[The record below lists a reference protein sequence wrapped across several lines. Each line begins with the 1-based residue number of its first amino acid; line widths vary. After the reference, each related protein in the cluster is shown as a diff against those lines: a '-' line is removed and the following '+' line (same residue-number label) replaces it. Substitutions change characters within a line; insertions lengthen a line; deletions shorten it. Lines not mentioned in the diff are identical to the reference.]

1 MSRARGF
8 KWDNVE
14 KKQYTVA
21 AGGAKTIAGSA
32 TATAITVS
40 ATAPVSPSNGDSW
53 FDSINAA
60 LYIYYF
66 DGTSSQ
72 WAIADGS
79 ANLGETVIDG
89 GGVGLA
95 APTYSL
101 STTTVSA
108 NEGTQFTIT
117 LTTTNVVD
125 GTNIPYT
132 ITGVSSADIS
142 DASLTGVFDVQ
153 GNTASTTF
161 TVADDTTTE
170 GEETFTLSLDAL
182 STTQNVTIN
191 DTSIVPAGTVV
202 DYLVVAGG
210 GAGGQAWGAGGAG
223 GLLTNSNLDLS
234 ASTAYTIIVG
244 AGGAGKA
251 DGPKQ
256 NSNRGADSSIAGT
269 GITTILAIGGG
280 GGDSYLA
287 TSMAATN
294 GGSGGGGA
302 AYGANNSGVGGAGI
316 PQPGGLAVAGQGN
329 NGGIGDGYVNFG
341 GGGGGGAG
349 AVGGTGTVSAGGD
362 GGVGIQSSITGSAVY
377 YAGGGGGGLYGNA
390 SSGFPPQD
398 DFLQFGVGGLGGG
411 GDGMRYV
418 LPGAGVDGTAN
429 TGGGAGGSHSM
440 GSYSSSASG
449 GSGVVIIRTLATA
462 STTTGSPTVTTDG
475 SYNIYTYTASG
486 SITF

>member
-21 AGGAKTIAGSA
+21 AGGAKSVAGS
-32 TATAITVS
+32 ATAITVS

-72 WAIADGS
+72 WAIAGGS
-79 ANLGETVIDG
+79 VNLGGTVIDG
-89 GGVGLA
+89 GGVVLA
-95 APTYSL
+95 VPTYSL
-101 STTTVSA
+101 STTTASA

-191 DTSIVPAGTVV
+191 DTSIVSAAVV

-210 GAGGQAWGAGGAG
+210 GAGSQAWGGGGAG
-223 GLLTNSNLDLS
+223 GLLTNSNFDLLS
-234 ASTAYTIIVG
+234 STAYTITVG
-244 AGGAGKA
+244 AGGAGQ
-251 DGPKQ
+251 PSSPVT

-280 GGDSYLA
+280 GGDGYNASS
-287 TSMAATN
+287 TAATN

-302 AYGANNSGVGGAGI
+302 HVGANGGNNGGTFGQYSL
-316 PQPGGLAVAGQGN
+316 QPGGLGTAGQGN
-329 NGGIGDGYVNFG
+329 NGGDGRSVQNFG

-349 AVGGTGTVSAGGD
+349 ADGADGTHSHGGV

-377 YAGGGGGGLYGNA
+377 YAGGGGGGGY
-390 SSGFPPQD
+390 SSIAI
-398 DFLQFGVGGLGGG
+398 GVGGLGGG
-411 GDGMRYV
+411 GDGSRSPQWSV
-418 LPGAGVDGTAN
+418 PGDGTAN
-429 TGGGAGGSHSM
+429 TGGGGG
-440 GSYSSSASG
+440 GAYSDVSANNASASG

-462 STTTGSPTVTTDG
+462 SATTGSPTVTTDG
-475 SYNIYTYTASG
+475 SYNIYTYTGSG